1 MHIYLSK
8 TRPHLSQRVVYVG
21 FDVAFFIKNQK
32 NVKRRRCTCMSHYF
46 HMWLWWFG
54 GSVKKKKKKSISHPA
69 SASDKSTLSHGG
81 VTYVT
86 IALDYA
92 PGWDL
97 FRSVCGFPALLF
109 PFFILFDLNAAF
121 FIVVWG
127 GGIRGELLQ
136 IMPNI
141 NLTLPHISR
150 VRGQNHSM
158 LLSSRFNLFFNCGTI
173 YYEPNIWFSDITV
186 IPSQPPLLFLVS
198 FSLKF
203 SVLIKQFDFFMNL
216 LIIFKTKSL
225 SYYVYST

>member
-1 MHIYLSK
+1 MRLVEISSGAFVVSLSCC
-8 TRPHLSQRVVYVG
+8 S
-21 FDVAFFIKNQK
+21 F
-32 NVKRRRCTCMSHYF
+32 
-46 HMWLWWFG
+46 
-54 GSVKKKKKKSISHPA
+54 
-69 SASDKSTLSHGG
+69 
-81 VTYVT
+81 
-86 IALDYA
+86 
-92 PGWDL
+92 
-97 FRSVCGFPALLF
+97 
-109 PFFILFDLNAAF
+109 FFILFDLNAAF